1 MKRYCLAIIFF
12 LFSVI
17 LVTGQSREKAAQLIG
32 RLDTNGDDSRE
43 LSDNIALKT
52 RGLFNTENDYIAIR
66 ACSNEPLPIIFAFSN
81 VNLFFESLRYNSF
94 DIPKSR
100 IYYLRQNKS
109 CRFQSRS
116 ILTEYWIVPKNA
128 EFPEFVEIRNA
139 EDIMAETIFS
149 GIVFDKDEESKAS
162 KDWVGV
168 KSNSLEAM
176 KKHRTALMLIETP
189 LRRRSR
195 IYPKAVE
202 IKNFLVKNGIGK
214 NRIFIKERF
223 SLSSRESYPKEKYPT
238 ITLAH
243 QK

>member
-1 MKRYCLAIIFF
+1 M
-12 LFSVI
+12 
-17 LVTGQSREKAAQLIG
+17 GQSRENAAELIG

-52 RGLFNTENDYIAIR
+52 KSLFSAENDYIAVR

-94 DIPKSR
+94 DISKSR

-109 CRFQSRS
+109 CRFQSYS

-139 EDIMAETIFS
+139 EDITAETIFS
-149 GIVFDKDEESKAS
+149 GIVFDKDEETKAS
-162 KDWVGV
+162 KDWVSI
-168 KSNSLEAM
+168 KSNSLESM
-176 KKHRTALMLIETP
+176 KKNKTALVLIETP
-189 LRRRSR
+189 LRSRSR
-195 IYPKAVE
+195 IYLKAVE
-202 IKNFLVKNGIGK
+202 FRNFLAKNGIGK

-223 SLSSRESYPKEKYPT
+223 SLTSRESYPKEKYPT
-238 ITLAH
+238 ITIVY